1 MSPIIKVG
9 ACQHP
14 LGDTA
19 FHCAPLFPQSPE
31 GALLVSQNIVAG
43 GTHLIWS
50 QVDEHALQG
59 TELSEEGR
67 GLRWTLEQGP
77 RRGRETWMGGL
88 NEKGKEILVPKCSQA
103 LFTGLSSGS
112 LEKSSSL
119 TVSLETRFLVWNSEG
134 RGKRQC
140 LGMGSRTCSSS
151 SAQERCDSG
160 SWWQV
165 K

>member
-103 LFTGLSSGS
+103 LFTGLFIWFLGEKFQSDSEFGNQIFS
-112 LEKSSSL
+112 LEFRRKGEE
-119 TVSLETRFLVWNSEG
+119 TVFGDGL
-134 RGKRQC
+134 
-140 LGMGSRTCSSS
+140 
-151 SAQERCDSG
+151 
-160 SWWQV
+160 
-165 K
+165 